1 MATDRMTET
10 DTAEELVN
18 RFRKYLIAAS
28 DNITQ
33 PVEKLDLFSLYS
45 EMKALKNEV
54 KIESRHIK
62 QGFVGVQEA
71 LELREENS
79 ADSEDQEEDGPEL
92 APLLD
97 GIIDLYDRIHAS
109 LQTLPESSQG
119 EDEQEPEF
127 PPKKFFW
134 PNRRK
139 KEARERR
146 ERNERIQRLERMQR
160 EQEMIA
166 SMRAGQQMLLDRIL
180 GLLLAWDIT
189 PVVALEQRFDPH
201 NMRAVGTDTLP
212 DLADGTV
219 SDEIRTGF
227 QQQGKVMR
235 LADVRVNRLQ

>member
-1 MATDRMTET
+1 MATDRMTAT
-10 DTAEELVN
+10 DTAEKLVN
-18 RFRKYLIAAS
+18 RFRDYLIAAS
-28 DNITQ
+28 DDITQ
-33 PVEKLDLFSLYS
+33 PSEKLGLFSLYS

-62 QGFVGVQEA
+62 QGFVGIQEA
-71 LELREENS
+71 LKLHEENIAQS
-79 ADSEDQEEDGPEL
+79 QDQKQDGPEL

-109 LQTLPESSQG
+109 LRALPEPSQG
-119 EDEQEPEF
+119 EPQSEQKE
-127 PPKKFFW
+127 KKSFW
-134 PNRRK
+134 LRRRK
-139 KEARERR
+139 KEEEEWNKRA
-146 ERNERIQRLERMQR
+146 QQLQR
-160 EQEMIA
+160 EQDMIA

-180 GLLLAWDIT
+180 GLLLSWDIT
-189 PVVALEQRFDPH
+189 PVVTLEQRFDPH

>member
-18 RFRKYLIAAS
+18 RFRDYLIAAS
-28 DNITQ
+28 DDVTQ
-33 PVEKLDLFSLYS
+33 PSEKLGLFSLYS

-62 QGFVGVQEA
+62 QGFVGIQEA
-71 LELREENS
+71 LKLHEENNAQS
-79 ADSEDQEEDGPEL
+79 QDQKKDGPEL

-109 LQTLPESSQG
+109 LRALPEPSQG
-119 EDEQEPEF
+119 EPQSEQKE
-127 PPKKFFW
+127 KKSFW
-134 PNRRK
+134 SRRRK
-139 KEARERR
+139 KEEE
-146 ERNERIQRLERMQR
+146 ERNKRAQQVQR
-160 EQEMIA
+160 EQDMIT

-219 SDEIRTGF
+219 SSEIRTGF

>member
-1 MATDRMTET
+1 MATDRMTAT
-10 DTAEELVN
+10 DTAEKLVN
-18 RFRKYLIAAS
+18 RFRDYLAAS
-28 DNITQ
+28 DAITQ
-33 PVEKLDLFSLYS
+33 PSEKLGLFSLYS

-62 QGFVGVQEA
+62 QGFVGIQEA
-71 LELREENS
+71 LKLHEENIAQS
-79 ADSEDQEEDGPEL
+79 QDQKQDGPEL

-109 LQTLPESSQG
+109 LRALPEPSQG
-119 EDEQEPEF
+119 EPQSEQKE
-127 PPKKFFW
+127 KKSFW
-134 PNRRK
+134 LRRRK
-139 KEARERR
+139 KEEE
-146 ERNERIQRLERMQR
+146 ERNKRVQQLQR
-160 EQEMIA
+160 EQDMIA

-180 GLLLAWDIT
+180 GLLLSWDIT
-189 PVVALEQRFDPH
+189 PVVTLEQRFDPH

>member
-1 MATDRMTET
+1 MATDKMTAT
-10 DTAEELVN
+10 DTAEKLVN
-18 RFRKYLIAAS
+18 RFRDYLAAS
-28 DNITQ
+28 DDITQ
-33 PVEKLDLFSLYS
+33 PSEKLGLFSLYS

-62 QGFVGVQEA
+62 QGFVGIQEA
-71 LELREENS
+71 LKLHEENI
-79 ADSEDQEEDGPEL
+79 AQLQDQKKDGPEL
-92 APLLD
+92 TPLLD

-109 LQTLPESSQG
+109 LRALPEPSEFEPQS
-119 EDEQEPEF
+119 EQKE
-127 PPKKFFW
+127 KKSFW
-134 PNRRK
+134 LRRRK
-139 KEARERR
+139 KEEEEWNKRA
-146 ERNERIQRLERMQR
+146 QQLQR
-160 EQEMIA
+160 EQDMIA

-180 GLLLAWDIT
+180 SLLLAWDIT
-189 PVVALEQRFDPH
+189 PIVALEQRFDPH